1 MYLQQL
7 YKRRKIVFFL
17 LVIACIIQCIVFV
30 KQGAVFSPFY
40 NYGMYSEK
48 ILPREHYIVYKIY
61 ADDHLL
67 RGEDFSIQAW
77 DKIYLP
83 VFMYLSSDSVNS
95 EMMEIRNRLLH
106 KIKLTAAANT
116 SFFNNEQISD
126 ASFMQWYRSQLSGVT
141 GNDIK
146 SISIFKYNYHWN
158 KSILTNT
165 DSTLVMQATP

>member
-1 MYLQQL
+1 VYLQQL
-7 YKRRKIVFFL
+7 YKRRKAVFFL
-17 LVIACIIQCIVFV
+17 LIVAGIVQSIVFI

-48 ILPREHYIVYKIY
+48 ILPQPVYVVYKIY

-67 RGEDFSIQAW
+67 RGEDFSIQEW

-95 EMMEIRNRLLH
+95 EMMEIRNRLLN

-116 SFFNNEQISD
+116 VFFDNEQISD
-126 ASFMQWYRSQLSGVT
+126 ASFMQWYRNQLSGVT

-146 SISIFKYNYHWN
+146 SVSIFKYNYHWN
-158 KSILTNT
+158 KSILTKT
-165 DSTLVMQATP
+165 DSTMVMQSTP